1 MLHLVTNN
9 IITKRDSGNGIML
22 VQHKYMSYLEL
33 QLLLKYF
40 SIGKEYNL
48 QSNAE

>member
-1 MLHLVTNN
+1 MLHLVANCT
-9 IITKRDSGNGIML
+9 ITKRDSGNGIML
-22 VQHKYMSYLEL
+22 VQHKNMSYLEL

-48 QSNAE
+48 